1 MITMLVKGQ
10 HLRLGQ
16 CSPSKR
22 KEVIPMPTEIIVAL
36 LSLAGTAL
44 GSMLGVLASS
54 KLTQYRIAQLEDKVS
69 RHNSVIERT
78 YKLEGEVQE
87 LQHDVRDLKAYHT
100 P

>member
-1 MITMLVKGQ
+1 
-10 HLRLGQ
+10 
-16 CSPSKR
+16 
-22 KEVIPMPTEIIVAL
+22 MPTEIIVAL

-54 KLTQYRIAQLEDKVS
+54 KLTQYRIAQLEEKVS

-100 P
+100 PQ